1 MGEAWRNKARHGRR
15 DVPLEEQSCSEYNEL
30 YKNQNCITI
39 FFFQDHNRAKSKSE
53 EGETVSSVKQGEVQQ
68 GNFKKA
74 LETIV
79 FIMNGSI
86 DAGTTLNLDS
96 EASTS
101 SNSES
106 SIDLNSQT
114 SSEVDSDTVSDP
126 YLETTNTDLD
136 SEKSEDLTSQTCS
149 ILDSSAHTS
158 LKSTVEFVVK
168 L

>member
-1 MGEAWRNKARHGRR
+1 M
-15 DVPLEEQSCSEYNEL
+15 
-30 YKNQNCITI
+30 
-39 FFFQDHNRAKSKSE
+39 
-53 EGETVSSVKQGEVQQ
+53 SSVKQGEVQQ

-106 SIDLNSQT
+106 SIDLNSQV

-136 SEKSEDLTSQTCS
+136 PEKVRISHHKPVPFWIQVLIPALSQQ
-149 ILDSSAHTS
+149 
-158 LKSTVEFVVK
+158 
-168 L
+168 